1 MAKQKSYRVGFDL
14 GGTKMMAAVFD
25 ADFEIT
31 GRRRRK
37 TKGQQ
42 GAEAGLE
49 RIVQT
54 IEQAL
59 DEAGVEAAQL
69 AGIGVGSP
77 GPLDLNRG
85 VMLDLPNVGWRDV
98 PLRDTLQKH
107 FGCPVAV
114 ANDVDTGLF
123 GEYRFGAAK
132 GARCAVG
139 VFPGTGIG
147 GGCVYEGRLM
157 RGAMLS
163 CMEIGHMNVVPD
175 GQLCGCGRRGCLET
189 VASRLAIASA
199 AAAAAYRGEAPHLFE
214 KAGADLTRIRSGALA
229 DAMAAGDEAV
239 ERIVRNAVEWLG
251 AAMANVVN
259 LLTPDVI
266 VLGGGLV
273 EAMPDLFVDGVR
285 TVLDE
290 RVMPSFVGS
299 YEVRAAALGDD
310 ATVRG
315 AAALAAETA

>member
-1 MAKQKSYRVGFDL
+1 MATKKTYRVGFDL

-25 ADFEIT
+25 ADFEIV

-42 GAEAGLE
+42 GAQAGLE

-59 DEAGVEAAQL
+59 DNAGVEPARL
-69 AGIGVGSP
+69 ASIGIGSP

-85 VMLDLPNVGWRDV
+85 VILDLPNLGWQDV
-98 PLRDTLQKH
+98 PLRETVAKH
-107 FGCPVAV
+107 FGCPAAV

-123 GEYRFGAAK
+123 GEYRFGAAQ
-132 GARCAVG
+132 GARCALG

-147 GGCVYEGRLM
+147 GGCVYDGRVM
-157 RGAMLS
+157 RGAVLS
-163 CMEIGHMNVVPD
+163 CLEIGHMNVVPN

-214 KAGADLTRIRSGALA
+214 TTGADVARIRSGVLTAA
-229 DAMAAGDEAV
+229 IAAGDEAV

-251 AAMANVVN
+251 AAIANVVN
-259 LLTPDVI
+259 LLAPDVV

-273 EAMPDLFVDGVR
+273 EAMPELFVDGVR
-285 TVLDE
+285 EVLDE

-299 YEVRAAALGDD
+299 YEVRPAALGDD

-315 AAALAAETA
+315 AAALAAEAA